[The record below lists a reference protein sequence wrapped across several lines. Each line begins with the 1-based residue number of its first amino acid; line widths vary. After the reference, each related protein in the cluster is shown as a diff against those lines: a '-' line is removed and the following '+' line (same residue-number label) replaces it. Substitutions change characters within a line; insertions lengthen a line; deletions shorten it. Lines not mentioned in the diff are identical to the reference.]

1 MAMLD
6 QELETYERHRER
18 LLQDSEGK
26 YVLIYR
32 DDMLTVF
39 ESKNDA
45 IAEGYRRLGN
55 VPFLVKEI
63 VQVEIPARFV
73 SPTLAL

>member
-32 DDMLTVF
+32 DDVITVL

-45 IAEGYRRLGN
+45 ITEGYRRLGN

>member
-32 DDMLTVF
+32 DDVITVF

>member
-32 DDMLTVF
+32 DDVVTVF

-45 IAEGYRRLGN
+45 ITEGYRRLGN

-73 SPTLAL
+73 SNLLAI

>member
-32 DDMLTVF
+32 DDVLTVF

>member
-32 DDMLTVF
+32 DDVITVF

-45 IAEGYRRLGN
+45 ITEGYRRLGN

-73 SPTLAL
+73 SNLLAI

>member
-6 QELETYERHRER
+6 QELETYGRHRER
-18 LLQDSEGK
+18 LLRDSEGK

-32 DDMLTVF
+32 DDVITVF

-73 SPTLAL
+73 SNLLAI